1 MIERILI
8 VHNGYRFKGGE
19 DAVVEAE
26 AAMLAARGH
35 TVDLYTRHND
45 EIGALPALRL
55 AVNTVWSGQSADEF
69 ARCLQRFRP
78 QLIHVHNIFPLISP
92 SIYWVAEAH
101 GIPVVQTLHNF
112 RLLCPQAMLL
122 RDGSVC
128 EKCVGTIPWRAVVHG
143 CYRGSRAQ
151 SAVVAMMLSTHRL
164 IGTWQKKVTR
174 YIALTEFG
182 RARFIAGGLPA
193 ERIVVKPNF
202 VEEPGACAEPQ
213 AAHARE
219 HFLFVGRLAPE
230 KGLAVLADAAQQAG
244 ARVTVAGDGPDAD
257 FVAGK
262 PGLLPLG
269 RLGVDEVRHQMRRA
283 IALIVP
289 SICYETFGL
298 VIIEAYACGL
308 PVIASRIG
316 GFPDLV
322 SDGETGLLFA
332 PGDAAELAR
341 KMRWAME
348 HPAEM
353 ARMGSNARRVYE
365 ERFTAQKNYAQLMAI
380 YADAVNDISELEPK
394 KWKSEKEQKC

>member
-35 TVDLYTRHND
+35 TVDLFTRHND
-45 EIGALPALRL
+45 EIDALPALRL
-55 AVNTVWSGQSADEF
+55 AVNTIWSGQSADEF
-69 ARCLQRFRP
+69 ARCLQRFQP

-128 EKCVGTIPWRAVVHG
+128 EKCVGTVPWRAVVHG
-143 CYRGSRAQ
+143 CYRDSRAQ
-151 SAVVAMMLSTHRL
+151 SAVVAMMLSAHRL

-174 YIALTEFG
+174 YIALSEFG

-213 AAHARE
+213 TAPRE

-230 KGLAVLADAAQQAG
+230 KGLAVLSDAAQQAG

-269 RLGVDEVRHQMRRA
+269 RLGVDEVRQQMRRA

-316 GFPDLV
+316 GFSDLV

-348 HPAEM
+348 HPADM

-394 KWKSEKEQKC
+394 KWKNEKEQKC